1 MESYINTL
9 NNNTEGITNSA
20 VYGLMANAFV
30 SKYACKQSREGFLL
44 SKQQG
49 NNDSASKYVEE
60 YLNCYNRI
68 ISNSKGECLKQF
80 NEAYSCLEKVGKK
93 ADVISIDCVNLLE
106 NLTHCNMKK

>member
-1 MESYINTL
+1 MDSYINAL
-9 NNNTEGITNSA
+9 SSNVEGIKKSA

-30 SKYACKQSREGFLL
+30 SKYACKPSREGFLL

-49 NNDSASKYVEE
+49 SNDSASKYVEE

-68 ISNSKGECLKQF
+68 LSNSKGECSKQF
-80 NEAYSCLEKVGKK
+80 NEAYDCLEKVGMK
-93 ADVISIDCVNLLE
+93 ADVINIDCVISLE